1 MTMSLQVPSPLIS
14 EAWLFQHLDNPSLLI
29 LDATIPKVGAKKSD
43 VIKKKFQIKNALFF
57 DLNDFSD
64 ADAPFPNTM
73 LSPEKF
79 QEKARKF
86 GIQKEHCIV
95 VYDDLGIYSSPR
107 VWWMFQLMGFTNIA
121 VLDGGFP
128 AWKAQNYPIEKPREK
143 KLSEGNFTSN
153 YQSQKISFVDDIL
166 ENLNSNESLI
176 LDARSEGRFYGTEPE
191 PRKEVKSGR
200 IPKSVSLPHT
210 AILTGTKMKSKQEL
224 QTVFQSKNPSYKPM
238 IFSCGSGITASVLA
252 LSAEIAEIKNHSV
265 YDGSWTEWGI
275 LPNLP
280 IEIYHEK

>member
-1 MTMSLQVPSPLIS
+1 MSLQVPSPLVS
-14 EAWLFQHLDNPSLLI
+14 EDWLFQNLDNPSLLI
-29 LDATIPKVGAKKSD
+29 LDATIPKVGAKKLE
-43 VIKKKFQIKNALFF
+43 VIEEKFQIINALFF

-64 ADAPFPNTM
+64 ADAPFPNTI

-128 AWKAQNYPIEKPREK
+128 AWKAQNKPIEKPTEK

-153 YQSQKISFVDDIL
+153 YQSQKISFVNDIL
-166 ENLNSNESLI
+166 ENLTSNESLVV
-176 LDARSEGRFYGTEPE
+176 DARSEGRFYGTEPE

-210 AILTGTKMKSKQEL
+210 AILNGTKMKSKQEL
-224 QTVFQSKNPSYKPM
+224 QAVFQSKNPSNKAM
-238 IFSCGSGITASVLA
+238 VFSCGSGITASVLA
-252 LSAEIAEIKNHSV
+252 LSTEIAEIKNHSV
-265 YDGSWTEWGI
+265 YDGSWTEWGT

-280 IEIYHEK
+280 IEIYDEK